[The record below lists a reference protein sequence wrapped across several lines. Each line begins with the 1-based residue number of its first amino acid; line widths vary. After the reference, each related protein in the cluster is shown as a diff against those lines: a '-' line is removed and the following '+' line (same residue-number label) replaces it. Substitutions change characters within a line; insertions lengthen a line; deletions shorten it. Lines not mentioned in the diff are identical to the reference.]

1 MTGAISNNPYL
12 SKGFEPIRM
21 ECDCAHLTIE
31 GEVPADLEGTFY
43 RIGPSPQF
51 VPRGANCGLGPIR

>member
-1 MTGAISNNPYL
+1 MVSAISNDPCL

-31 GEVPADLEGTFY
+31 GKIPADLDGIFY
-43 RIGPSPQF
+43 RIGPSP
-51 VPRGANCGLGPIR
+51 